1 MTFLDP
7 FVLLGLAAAAV
18 PVLLHLFNLRR
29 PKTVDFSSLAFL
41 KALEKSTMQR
51 VRIKQW
57 LLLALRIL
65 AIACLVLAFARPTLT
80 GNLAG
85 TVGQAETSWALV
97 VDNSPS
103 MTLRD
108 GQGAYLDQAK
118 ARALGVVE
126 AMEPSDEAF
135 VLTTAAAS
143 GGPSAAL
150 QNRATAREAI
160 RDIEAQPGGQTLAP
174 SIVRAA
180 QRLTDAQHLNKQVYV
195 FSDLQQRTLVDS
207 VAATVPGEV
216 GVTLVPVGDRVQT
229 NVGVADVQVLSRIA
243 EAGQPVQMEATLVN
257 HGAEALDGYVAS
269 VYLQGER
276 VAQATTALQPGQE
289 TTVAFTVT
297 PQERGWLTGTV
308 EIEDDAF
315 PQDNVRHFTLHVPR
329 ERELL
334 VVRGTGQETRYVDL
348 ALSPALAQGRVAFR
362 TETIDEDAL
371 AATSLGGYD
380 AVVLVGP
387 STLSSGEISA
397 LERYVDAGGG
407 VLLFPSSQARPDDYN
422 ALFEQLGGGQFRG
435 FSGELGAR
443 RSIAAFDR
451 VEVEHPL
458 FEGVFDEAQSG
469 QDTEVESPAIYY
481 AMNYASQ
488 GGTAQTLIQLSN
500 DFPFLQ
506 EVRHGSG
513 VALIAAV
520 APDPQWSE
528 LPVRGLFI
536 PLLYRSVYYL
546 SAGEAVAGE
555 RLTVG
560 QPGELRI
567 TGVPET
573 ATLRLVGP
581 DGTERTPEQRTLFG
595 ATLLQT
601 AASLRTPGIYEI
613 RTEDALVRRVALNL
627 DPRESDPATLAAD
640 SAAQALAPVLGTT
653 PGVLQLDEGEAPQVA
668 QALQQQRAGTEIW
681 NVFLLLALGFLVT
694 EMLIARYW
702 TPESAT
708 A

>member
-108 GQGAYLDQAK
+108 GQGAYLDQARV
-118 ARALGVVE
+118 RALGVVE

-143 GGPSAAL
+143 GGPSAAF

-160 RDIEAQPGGQTLAP
+160 RSIEAQPGSQTLAQ
-174 SIVRAA
+174 SIVQAA

-216 GVTLVPVGDRVQT
+216 GVTLVPVGDRVQA

-315 PQDNVRHFTLHVPR
+315 SQDNVRHFTLHVPR

-334 VVRGTGQETRYVDL
+334 VVRGAGQETRYVDL

-362 TETIDEDAL
+362 AETIDEDAL

-422 ALFEQLGGGQFRG
+422 ALFEQLGGGRFRG

-443 RSIAAFDR
+443 QSIAAFDR